1 MVTIQVLHSLAN
13 TNIQV
18 PVSIL
23 AFLEVNHHDM
33 RFIVFLL
40 GCTFLSCS
48 LLGDDKLI
56 RREVNHKSI
65 NVKWYYES
73 LITSNTADKIEVQYD
88 GVTHEIIRAKY
99 AILDFTIEDEVIR
112 IKMIAN
118 PNKRIYEIYPD
129 QYVFGY
135 RIIIDSAGKEEEL
148 SSIPKG
154 R

>member
-1 MVTIQVLHSLAN
+1 MVSIQVLHSLAN
-13 TNIQV
+13 MNIQV
-18 PVSIL
+18 QVSIL
-23 AFLEVNHHDM
+23 VFLEVNHNDM

-48 LLGDDKLI
+48 LLDADKLV
-56 RREVNHKSI
+56 RKEVNHKSI
-65 NVKWYYES
+65 HVKWYYKS
-73 LITSNTADKIEVQYD
+73 LLTSNTADKIEVQYD
-88 GVTHEIIRAKY
+88 GVTHEIIRAKF

-112 IKMIAN
+112 IKMIEN

-135 RIIIDSAGKEEEL
+135 KIIIDSTGKEEEL
-148 SSIPKG
+148 SKIPKG

>member
-1 MVTIQVLHSLAN
+1 MKFKLY
-13 TNIQV
+13 
-18 PVSIL
+18 
-23 AFLEVNHHDM
+23 
-33 RFIVFLL
+33 LL
-40 GCTFLSCS
+40 GCIISSCS

-56 RREVNHKSI
+56 RKEVNHKSI

-88 GVTHEIIRAKY
+88 GVTHEVIRAKY

-129 QYVFGY
+129 QYVFVY
-135 RIIIDSAGKEEEL
+135 KIIIDSTGKEEEL
-148 SSIPKG
+148 FRIPKG
-154 R
+154 K